1 LFIQL
6 KLMKRAPLVSFFYIC
21 LKAIIMK
28 KYIYIVFT
36 VLFCHIGNG
45 QTIVTDTIS
54 RTATIVHNVNGNK
67 VSFNPETPQLNQIAG
82 APKAFYTYYWEFGD
96 GNYSFQEK
104 PNHSYKKK
112 GDYTVQL
119 SVTNNYDDGK
129 PPTTRPKDVAI
140 LEDIGTVLD
149 NEKSNLLS
157 SFGGFRLQTNR
168 DPVPDE
174 EMQFVL
180 SYGNEQSYPTNGK
193 IYLFFN
199 ERKYEDKNF
208 ELSDIRL
215 YNNETENVDEVI
227 ASNFISKEE
236 FIQTTGVSTFMNTS
250 LIVNDTLK
258 QNLPLTL
265 EDAKSYYQD
274 VKVFDFDEMQSNE
287 ERNMFFTFK
296 TTPEM
301 LKDTSAVI
309 SIRSVY
315 VPERGNDAH
324 KVLTK
329 EMEIVTSH
337 DPNKMAVYDTR
348 LNYRLVR
355 VKRLKYKVRF
365 QNDGEGPARLIKL
378 NVDMPEMLDKQSLK
392 VIDMYPKCPI
402 CPEEEVRYSCLDTI
416 ISKDQISFQFK
427 NIYLPGTAQKGVH
440 DKDSTKGF
448 VKYSMKFG
456 KKFHKKPSRSQTAII
471 FDKNEPIIT
480 NVSRSRF
487 KPGISIG
494 AKAGYNT
501 FPDLNDSKGYF
512 VGATIS
518 PYKSYKKYL
527 QAEVMVATEEFGDF
541 STIEAPTGVLE
552 LPDGTIVDS
561 AYKIEELAAT
571 TSKINIDI
579 VPISF
584 RYNLNGVIGLGIGP
598 QISLDISN
606 KIESESSI
614 EYFTYFNEQIG
625 KPLPIGTDG
634 LEKTSTSDSFTDIR
648 YGIFGDITI
657 GAARIGPSIGAR
669 YIYNFNKPNAQLHFY
684 AIWKI

>member
-1 LFIQL
+1 MKNYFFIVI
-6 KLMKRAPLVSFFYIC
+6 A
-21 LKAIIMK
+21 
-28 KYIYIVFT
+28 
-36 VLFCHIGNG
+36 VLSSYMGIG
-45 QTIVTDTIS
+45 QSKVTDTIS
-54 RTATIVHNVNGNK
+54 RSANIIYNVNGNQ

-112 GDYTVQL
+112 GNYKVQL

-129 PPTTRPKDVAI
+129 PPTTRPKEVAI
-140 LEDIGTVLD
+140 LDDNSDALD
-149 NEKSNLLS
+149 NENHNLLT
-157 SFGGFRLQTNR
+157 SFNGFRLQTNR

-174 EMQFVL
+174 EMQLVL
-180 SYGNEQSYPTNGK
+180 SYGNEKEYPTNGK
-193 IYLFFN
+193 IYVFFN
-199 ERKYEDKNF
+199 ERKYKEKNF
-208 ELSDIRL
+208 ELTDIRR
-215 YNNETENVDEVI
+215 YNNETENSDEVI
-227 ASNFISKEE
+227 ASNVISKEE
-236 FIQTTGVSTFMNTS
+236 LIQSTGISTFINAS
-250 LIVNDTLK
+250 LVVNDTLM

-274 VKVFDFDEMQSNE
+274 VKVFDFDDMKSKE

-315 VPERGNDAH
+315 IPERGNEAH

-355 VKRLKYKVRF
+355 FKRLKYKVRF

-378 NVDMPEMLDKQSLK
+378 NVEVPDMLDKESLE

-416 ISKDQISFQFK
+416 ISKDKISFQFK
-427 NIYLPGTAQKGVH
+427 NIYLPGTAQKGVY

-456 KKFHKKPSRSQTAII
+456 KDFHKVSSKSQTAII
-471 FDKNEPIIT
+471 FDKNDPIIT
-480 NVSRSRF
+480 NTSTSRF

-494 AKAGYNT
+494 VKAGYNT

-527 QAEVMVATEEFGDF
+527 QAEIMVATEEFGDF
-541 STIEAPTGVLE
+541 RTVEGPFELSNLPAGSIDGV
-552 LPDGTIVDS
+552 
-561 AYKIEELAAT
+561 AYKIEDLAST
-571 TSKINIDI
+571 TSKINIDV

-584 RYNLNGVIGLGIGP
+584 RYNLNGVIGLGFGP
-598 QISLDISN
+598 QISFDISN
-606 KIESESSI
+606 KVDTESSAA
-614 EYFTYFNEQIG
+614 YFTYFNEQIG
-625 KPLPIGTDG
+625 KPIPVDADG
-634 LEKTSTSDSFTDIR
+634 VQKSSTSNSFSDIR
-648 YGIFGDITI
+648 YGVFGDITI

-669 YIYNFNKPNAQLHFY
+669 YIYNFTEPNAQLHFY